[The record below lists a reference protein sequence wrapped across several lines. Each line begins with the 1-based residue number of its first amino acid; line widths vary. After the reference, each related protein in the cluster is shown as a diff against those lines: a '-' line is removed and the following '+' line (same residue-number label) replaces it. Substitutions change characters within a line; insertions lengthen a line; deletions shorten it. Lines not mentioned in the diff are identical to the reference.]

1 MTMKVLRVLAN
12 PKPVEKSA
20 SLQIEQAFTAALKA
34 KHPETQVVTIDV
46 YQDEIPLLDAKLLPA
61 FFGAPPADAE
71 TERKRARQK
80 AILDQFLA
88 ADLVVIATPMWN
100 FNAPPMLK
108 AFIDTVL
115 VAGKT
120 FKYTATGPVGLVTG
134 KKVVV
139 CNASGGVY
147 EGDMTAYDTL
157 TPMLKTQLGFI
168 GITDVTFLKA
178 PGQGGG
184 GDKAK
189 ASTAAAI
196 EQAQAAAAKF

>member
-1 MTMKVLRVLAN
+1 MKVLRVLAN
-12 PKPVEKSA
+12 PKTVENSA
-20 SLQIEQAFTAALKA
+20 SLKVEAAFMAALKA
-34 KHPETQVVTIDV
+34 KHPEAQILTIDV
-46 YQDEIPLLDAKLLPA
+46 YKDEIPLLDAKLLPA

-71 TERKRARQK
+71 TARRRDRQK

-88 ADLVVIATPMWN
+88 ADLLVIATPMWN

-108 AFIDTVL
+108 AFIDTIL

-120 FKYTATGPVGLVTG
+120 FKYTATGPVGLVAG
-134 KKVVV
+134 KKAVL
-139 CNASGGVY
+139 CIASGGVY
-147 EGDMTAYDTL
+147 EGALAAYDTL

-168 GITDVTFLKA
+168 GVTDVTVLRA

-184 GDKAK
+184 GEKAA

-196 EQAQAAAAKF
+196 ELAKAAAAKF

>member
-1 MTMKVLRVLAN
+1 MKVLRVLAN
-12 PKPVEKSA
+12 PKTVENSA
-20 SLQIEQAFTAALKA
+20 SLKIEHAFTAALKQ
-34 KHPETQVVTIDV
+34 KHPEAQVLTIDV
-46 YQDEIPLLDAKLLPA
+46 YKDEVPLLDEKLLPA

-71 TERKRARQK
+71 TARKRERQK

-108 AFIDTVL
+108 AFIDTIL

-120 FKYTATGPVGLVTG
+120 FTYTATGPVGLVSG
-134 KKVVV
+134 KRAVL
-139 CNASGGVY
+139 CIASGGVY
-147 EGDMTAYDTL
+147 EGALAAYDTL

-168 GITDVTFLKA
+168 GVTDVTVLNA
-178 PGQGGG
+178 PGQGAGG
-184 GDKAK
+184 EKAA

-196 EQAQAAAAKF
+196 EKAKEAAAKF

>member
-1 MTMKVLRVLAN
+1 MKVLRILAN

-20 SLQIEQAFTAALKA
+20 SLQIEQAFTAALKQ
-34 KHPETQVVTIDV
+34 KHPEAQILTLDV
-46 YQDEIPLLDAKLLPA
+46 YRDEIPLLDAKLLPA

-71 TERKRARQK
+71 TERRRARQK

-108 AFIDTVL
+108 AFIDTIL

-120 FKYTATGPVGLVTG
+120 FKYTATGPVGLVPG

-147 EGDMTAYDTL
+147 EGASAGFDTL

-168 GITDVTFLKA
+168 GITDITFLRA
-178 PGQGGG
+178 PGQGAGG
-184 GDKAK
+184 EKAA

-196 EQAQAAAAKF
+196 GQAQAAATKF

>member
-1 MTMKVLRVLAN
+1 MKVLRVLAN

-20 SLQIEQAFTAALKA
+20 SLQIEQAFTAALKQQ
-34 KHPETQVVTIDV
+34 HPEAQVETIDV
-46 YQDEIPLLDAKLLPA
+46 YKDEIPLLDAKLLPA

-71 TERKRARQK
+71 TARKMARRGE
-80 AILDQFLA
+80 ILAQFLA

-108 AFIDTVL
+108 AFIDTIL

-134 KKVVV
+134 KRAVL
-139 CNASGGVY
+139 CIASGGVY
-147 EGDMTAYDTL
+147 EGAMAAYDTL

-168 GITDVTFLKA
+168 GVTDVTVLNA

-184 GDKAK
+184 GEKAA
-189 ASTAAAI
+189 ASTAAAV
-196 EQAQAAAAKF
+196 EKAKEAAAKF